1 MPFNTWVMTKDKE
14 TLYGSIAAAIFSIF
28 AIAAILYGLSGCNSI
43 KRATKTRTEVVYQ
56 IKDSIHHRTITRR
69 KDSTVIKDT
78 LIRVKYDRAE
88 HSFKAGDTKDTA
100 IRSGR
105 ATLRKTVNNGV
116 VTVQADCDSFDI
128 LVNDMRVII
137 SDKQQEN
144 ELLYKQLQ
152 DYKQSHSDS
161 TTVKKSG
168 SFGLWVRSWL
178 GWICCIILIV
188 YRMWRSKSLV
198 FW

>member
-1 MPFNTWVMTKDKE
+1 MTNNKE
-14 TLYGSIAAAIFSIF
+14 TLYGSIAAAIFALF
-28 AIAAILYGLSGCNSI
+28 AFAAILYGLSGCKTV
-43 KRATKTRTEVVYQ
+43 KRNVNTRDSVVIH
-56 IKDSIHHRTITRR
+56 IKDSVRQRTITRR

-128 LVNDMRVII
+128 LVNDMRLII

-144 ELLYKQLQ
+144 ELLVKQFQ
-152 DYKQSHSDS
+152 DYKMYHSDS
-161 TTVKKSG
+161 TTIKKSG
-168 SFGLWVRSWL
+168 SFGTWVRSWL
-178 GWICCIILIV
+178 GWIACIALIV
-188 YRMWRSKSLV
+188 VRMWRSKSLV